1 MNKEAVK
8 QLTEQGCMV
17 GRDAAEILEEE
28 DIPRINSLEAKP
40 MYVSR
45 GMIEKVRQKVPEPAG
60 EKPLPPSGAVE
71 QETSEPEAGTNPREE
86 TQDYPD
92 ESEGSEASGET
103 GTRDSGVEDNG
114 TLDSE
119 SEESDSSNLER
130 SGSQEGGNTGP
141 EEEYEYSRKSSYFD
155 RESTVVISDDGERGD
170 LNTKVEVLD
179 DYEVTRD
186 EKDVPEFLGY
196 YNDRYEKMR
205 KMLMR
210 RSELKSAT
218 SIERLE
224 RRDEGDQAAAIG
236 LVKDKYSTSSDKFIV
251 SLEDKTGSFKLL
263 VDEREG
269 RHLVQDEMIG
279 VTGSMGG
286 DILYANSVVK
296 PDLPIPDGVN
306 TTKEEVKAAYIS
318 DLHIGSE
325 DTLHDRLDRFADWL
339 GTSEASKIG
348 YLVMPG
354 DVIEGVGVY
363 PGQKDELQ
371 VNDIYKQY
379 EMFED
384 WIDRIPED
392 IQIIFG
398 PGNHDI
404 TRLAEPQ
411 PKINEDVFDRID
423 GYRNVHIVRNPQ
435 TVRLHGIR
443 SKGITNLMYHGY
455 SFDDHIDE
463 IKELRE
469 NAYDEPYRVMVD
481 LLKRRHLAPTYGS
494 NLLSPEPEDHLVIDK
509 KPDVFVAGHLHSHSN
524 YSYKGVNVIASSTF
538 QAQTEFQKRVGHEPD
553 PGKVT
558 VVNYENRNTEV
569 HQF

>member
-1 MNKEAVK
+1 
-8 QLTEQGCMV
+8 MV

-71 QETSEPEAGTNPREE
+71 QETPEPEAGTDPREE
-86 TQDYPD
+86 TLNHPD

-363 PGQKDELQ
+363 PGQKEELQ

-392 IQIIFG
+392 IQILFG